1 MTDEKILE
9 IVKQLECELPT
20 TYRTRRLLAKIRLK
34 IKYYENKS
42 ENEIIVF
49 DFFIP
54 EKFKSERI
62 FVIFVSLW
70 SKFPPLF
77 PNFRPL
83 SNIDS

>member
-49 DFFIP
+49 DFF
-54 EKFKSERI
+54 
-62 FVIFVSLW
+62 FVNCASC
-70 SKFPPLF
+70 
-77 PNFRPL
+77 RR
-83 SNIDS
+83 DDYQ